1 MQIKLPRGEAAMPD
15 DSYRTI
21 RTLLASTKPEK
32 LREGLKLAE
41 LEVAKVGSSEARP
54 LFEMVSTLF
63 YIDTLDHPELVPIL
77 DEAINLTVRFGAWV
91 IPILV
96 DNLDEG
102 DLKAQWATAHVLGRI
117 GTAAIAPLLTEY
129 ESAANPTLRAFILY
143 ALGKVKV
150 PGIVQ
155 ASPAALEAARSP
167 NLELRDTAT
176 RALGKFVESIPQA
189 SLSEKMKRRFIECLR
204 GNLSDTN
211 ASVRAKAIRSLG
223 KMAKHG
229 HLTESERMQ
238 LKAVCRRITGTD
250 ENNEWDRAY
259 VVRKEAAEAL
269 TYLE

>member
-1 MQIKLPRGEAAMPD
+1 MPD

-63 YIDTLDHPELVPIL
+63 
-77 DEAINLTVRFGAWV
+77 WV

-155 ASPAALEAARSP
+155 AAPAALEAARSA

-176 RALGKFVESIPQA
+176 RALGKFVESIPRA

-250 ENNEWDRAY
+250 EDNEWDRAY

-269 TYLE
+269 THLE